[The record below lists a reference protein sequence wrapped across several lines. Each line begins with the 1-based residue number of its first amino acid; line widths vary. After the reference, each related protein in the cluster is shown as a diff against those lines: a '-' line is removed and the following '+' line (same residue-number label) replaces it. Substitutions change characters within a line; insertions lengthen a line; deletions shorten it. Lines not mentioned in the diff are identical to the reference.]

1 MSYKGKRNSISYGI
15 NNFKSS
21 NIKSINS
28 KKSKKDS
35 KISTKASFKTDD
47 IKEINN
53 IIKEKNLSNRIY
65 SKSFAQ
71 TYIPL
76 SKQEKVKEIHNMNE
90 SSFNRFKTYSTIFE
104 RIKKEICDINTN
116 LNNSLHI
123 KKLSN
128 DILKDYNMKIDIPI
142 EEQDDENCSPLQI
155 KTKNKI
161 KIPFSQRGENEKTN
175 NSNLLND
182 NDISLINSNSI
193 IINSNETSDFIDD
206 DINISSLNENVQKIV
221 IRPTEQSESMQ
232 SMRLK
237 NKIMRNKCLDRHNS
251 FRKYQL
257 MNEKKF
263 VLYEKIIPEQNDEFY
278 HHTNEKNISPSCNC
292 TLQ

>member
-1 MSYKGKRNSISYGI
+1 
-15 NNFKSS
+15 
-21 NIKSINS
+21 
-28 KKSKKDS
+28 
-35 KISTKASFKTDD
+35 
-47 IKEINN
+47 
-53 IIKEKNLSNRIY
+53 
-65 SKSFAQ
+65 
-71 TYIPL
+71 
-76 SKQEKVKEIHNMNE
+76 MNE

-182 NDISLINSNSI
+182 N
-193 IINSNETSDFIDD
+193 
-206 DINISSLNENVQKIV
+206 NI
-221 IRPTEQSESMQ
+221 
-232 SMRLK
+232 
-237 NKIMRNKCLDRHNS
+237 
-251 FRKYQL
+251 
-257 MNEKKF
+257 
-263 VLYEKIIPEQNDEFY
+263 
-278 HHTNEKNISPSCNC
+278 
-292 TLQ
+292 

>member
-53 IIKEKNLSNRIY
+53 KKKKKNLSNRIY

-90 SSFNRFKTYSTIFE
+90 SSFNRFKTYSTNFE

-142 EEQDDENCSPLQI
+142 EEQDDENCSPVQI
-155 KTKNKI
+155 KKKENQNK
-161 KIPFSQRGENEKTN
+161 KESTN
-175 NSNLLND
+175 G
-182 NDISLINSNSI
+182 INN
-193 IINSNETSDFIDD
+193 
-206 DINISSLNENVQKIV
+206 
-221 IRPTEQSESMQ
+221 
-232 SMRLK
+232 
-237 NKIMRNKCLDRHNS
+237 
-251 FRKYQL
+251 
-257 MNEKKF
+257 
-263 VLYEKIIPEQNDEFY
+263 
-278 HHTNEKNISPSCNC
+278 TNF
-292 TLQ
+292 